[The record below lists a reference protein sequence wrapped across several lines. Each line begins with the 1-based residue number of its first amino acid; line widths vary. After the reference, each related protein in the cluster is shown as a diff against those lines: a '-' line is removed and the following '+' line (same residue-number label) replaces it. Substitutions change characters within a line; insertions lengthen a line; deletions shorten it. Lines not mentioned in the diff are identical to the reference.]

1 VCGNRRFWTIHH
13 RAGAAVNQLQIV
25 AVGLLRTLEVTIAA
39 LLALTHTAAASE
51 IVWLEAEHFAR
62 LGGWTSDTQF
72 IDQMGSPYLMAMG
85 QGKPV
90 ADASTEVTLPRA
102 GRWRLWVRTKD
113 WVPEHHPGRFQVVAA
128 GRAVEH
134 VFGASGQPGWRW
146 EDGGTLDLPARCEFR
161 LHDLVG
167 EYGRCDAIVLCDDL
181 QWTPPAERK
190 AIDRL
195 RAERGGVSRQ
205 VDVMSE
211 HDVVVIGGGLA
222 GCMAA
227 VTAARLGVRT
237 VLIQDRPVL
246 GGNASVEILVPPVGA
261 WPHPNIGPLDPR
273 ETGLVEEI
281 RTPGRQ
287 TIDEAKVYSG
297 RLARLVRGEP
307 GLDVYMNVHATGVT
321 MKGKTTIAAVDAVDV
336 LRGRRMRFPGRMFID
351 CTGDA
356 VIGVAAGAEYRTGR
370 EPRSMHNE
378 SLAPEQ
384 GNPHTMGNSLKYVT
398 VPTGKPQAFT
408 APAWAMKF
416 PTCASFPPD
425 RHPRL
430 SREIGWQ
437 WIIELGGTRDTY
449 ADAEEIRDELLRL
462 IYGLWDHVKNHCP
475 ELGAQ
480 AADHRLAWVSY
491 VVGKRENRRLIG
503 DYVLNENDVA
513 QQTLPA
519 DRVAYSAWCLDDHY
533 SEGFFYNGPPSRC
546 PYRGMPHSVPYRAL
560 YSKNIDNLLMAG
572 RNISATHLALSAT
585 RVQLTNAV
593 IGQATGTAA
602 AMCVEHETTPRGVY
616 QNYLEDLQQQLLKDG
631 ATIIELPNRDPRDLA
646 RSATATASSEKVR
659 SEGERMAAAKV
670 IDGFARV
677 TGTRT
682 CAWAPD
688 PKQRLPQWVELAW
701 DKPQTFN
708 TVHVSFLTKNNA
720 PQRFAVEVFQGG
732 AWRRVAE
739 VADNRH
745 RRHVLP
751 FEPVTASKVR
761 LVILAAKPYEQG
773 VCEIR
778 VYDDPPRLAEIARR
792 AAALRDL
799 PDDPPQLAW
808 DDSLTWVTGVDPKKL
823 TGMVV
828 DDTQAETIGDWSHS
842 DHTRPYVGS
851 GYAHDANAAKGSK
864 SIVFRPKLPAAGW
877 YEIRL
882 AYSGLAN
889 RATNVPVTIATA
901 DGPKTVRVDQ
911 SRKPP
916 YGGLSMSLG
925 RFRLAPATAA
935 VTVSNEGTKNFVTAD
950 AVQFIPAETPPGK

>member
-1 VCGNRRFWTIHH
+1 MSLTALALFD
-13 RAGAAVNQLQIV
+13 GAA
-25 AVGLLRTLEVTIAA
+25 
-39 LLALTHTAAASE
+39 AAADT
-51 IVWLEAEHFAR
+51 VWLETEYFQR

-72 IDQMGSPYLMAMG
+72 IDQMGSPYLMAIG

-90 ADASTEVTLPRA
+90 ADASTQVTLPHA

-113 WVPEHHPGRFQVVAA
+113 WVPEHHPGRFQILAA
-128 GRAVEH
+128 DRAVEH
-134 VFGASGQPGWRW
+134 VFGASGRPGWQW
-146 EDGGTLDLPARCEFR
+146 EDGGTLELPAQCELR

-167 EYGRCDAIVLCDDL
+167 QYGRCDALVLCNDPR
-181 QWTPPAERK
+181 WTPPADRK
-190 AIDRL
+190 TLDRL
-195 RAERGGVSRQ
+195 RSELGGVSRV
-205 VDVMSE
+205 VDRMPQ
-211 HDVVVIGGGLA
+211 HDVVVVGGGLA
-222 GCMAA
+222 GCMTA

-237 VLIQDRPVL
+237 ALIQDRPVL

-273 ETGLVEEI
+273 ETGLLEEI

-287 TIDEAKVYSG
+287 TIDEAKVYSS
-297 RLARLVRGEP
+297 RLARLVRGEK
-307 GLDVYMNVHATGVT
+307 GLDLYLNVHATGVV
-321 MKGKTTIAAVDAVDV
+321 MQGPSTIAEVEAVDV
-336 LRGRRMRFPGRMFID
+336 LRGRRMRFPGRIFVD

-370 EPRSMHNE
+370 EARSVHNE
-378 SLAPEQ
+378 SLAPKQ
-384 GNPHTMGNSLKYVT
+384 GNAHTMGNSLKYVT
-398 VPTGKPQAFT
+398 VPTGKPQPFA
-408 APAWAMKF
+408 APAWAMQF
-416 PTCASFPPD
+416 PTCGSFPPD
-425 RHPRL
+425 RHPRV

-449 ADAEEIRDELLRL
+449 ADAEEIRDDLLRL

-475 ELGAQ
+475 ELGKQ
-480 AADHRLAWVSY
+480 AADHRLAWVSH

-503 DYVLNENDVA
+503 DYILTENDVA

-533 SEGFFYNGPPSRC
+533 SEGFFYNGPPSYC

-572 RNISATHLALSAT
+572 RNISASHLALAAV
-585 RVQLTNAV
+585 RVQLTTAV
-593 IGQATGTAA
+593 IGQAAGTAA
-602 AMCVEHETTPRGVY
+602 ALCVEHETTPRGVY

-631 ATIIELPNRDPRDLA
+631 ATIIELANRDPRDLA
-646 RSATATASSEKVR
+646 RSATASASSEKVR
-659 SEGERMAAAKV
+659 PEGDRMAAANV

-677 TGTRT
+677 QGHRT

-688 PKQRLPQWVELAW
+688 PKQPLPQWVELAW
-701 DKPQTFN
+701 PKPQTFSA
-708 TVHVSFLTKNNA
+708 VHVTFLTNNNA
-720 PQRFAVEVFQGG
+720 PERFTVEVFQAG
-732 AWRRVAE
+732 AWRAVAE
-739 VADNRH
+739 VNGNRH

-751 FEPVTASKVR
+751 VERVTASKLR
-761 LVILAAKPYEQG
+761 LVISAVKPYEQG

-778 VYDDPPRLAEIARR
+778 VYDDPPRLAEIARH
-792 AAALRDL
+792 AAALRNQ

-823 TGMVV
+823 TGVVV
-828 DDTQAETIGDWSHS
+828 DDTQAEAVGDWSRS

-851 GYAHDANAAKGSK
+851 GYAHDGNAAKGSR
-864 SIVFRPKLPAAGW
+864 SLVFRPKLPAAGW

-889 RATNVPVTIATA
+889 RAANVPVTVHTA

-911 SRKPP
+911 RRKPP
-916 YGGLSMSLG
+916 IGGLSVSLG
-925 RFRLAPATAA
+925 RFRLEPATAV
-935 VTVSNEGTKNFVTAD
+935 VTVGNEGTKDFVTAD
-950 AVQFIPAETPPGK
+950 AVQFIPADTASAK